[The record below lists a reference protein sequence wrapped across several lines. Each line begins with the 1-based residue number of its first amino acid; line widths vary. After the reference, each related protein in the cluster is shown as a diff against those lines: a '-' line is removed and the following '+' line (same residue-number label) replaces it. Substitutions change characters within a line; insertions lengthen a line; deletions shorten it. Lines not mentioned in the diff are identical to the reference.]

1 MTEASITL
9 PPFGPTEWAILW
21 AVLLSGI
28 AALVYGAWLVR
39 QVLAEP
45 PGTARMVE
53 VARAVEEGSM
63 AYLGRQ
69 VRTMVWL
76 VAALALGLFALY
88 AQVYTHAGFAVGVA
102 AAFVLGV
109 AASYGAGYVGM
120 WLAVKGNVRS
130 ANA

>member
-63 AYLGRQ
+63 A
-69 VRTMVWL
+69 WL